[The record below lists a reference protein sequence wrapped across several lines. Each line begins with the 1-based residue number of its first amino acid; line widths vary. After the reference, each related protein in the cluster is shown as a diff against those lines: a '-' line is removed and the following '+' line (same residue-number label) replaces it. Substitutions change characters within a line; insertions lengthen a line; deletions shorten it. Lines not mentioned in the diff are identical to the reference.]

1 MDDFDDYMDD
11 LEDEKEGDAG
21 EPTQIVMDFPK
32 GIEWVFIALQSALDN

>member
-1 MDDFDDYMDD
+1 MDDFDDFMDD
-11 LEDEKEGDAG
+11 LEDEKEWDAG